1 MTRTLLAVM
10 GFLLAGCA
18 SGPPAPAALDT
29 RSDTCRFC
37 RMVVSDARF
46 AAQIVAPRE
55 DPLFFDDIG
64 CLARYLAQSSASS
77 RSIAYVADHRTRAW
91 VPATRAVYTRVDT
104 TATPMAGGV
113 LAHADRAS
121 RDADPAARN
130 GIQQTAA
137 DVFRSGR
144 LPGAQP

>member
-1 MTRTLLAVM
+1 
-10 GFLLAGCA
+10 
-18 SGPPAPAALDT
+18 
-29 RSDTCRFC
+29 
-37 RMVVSDARF
+37 
-46 AAQIVAPRE
+46 
-55 DPLFFDDIG
+55 
-64 CLARYLAQSSASS
+64 
-77 RSIAYVADHRTRAW
+77 
-91 VPATRAVYTRVDT
+91 VYTRVDS